1 MEEQLRVSGESQ
13 SAIMLLGLRSQKNST
28 SVVNMHVRLKFYLDN
43 RSEVIMGL
51 KLLISSK
58 TNGEGIIPS
67 AFHRDDIGN
76 IDLIYG
82 NECIGLKHIIKER
95 IGRG

>member
-13 SAIMLLGLRSQKNST
+13 GAIMFLGLRCQKNST
-28 SVVNMHVRLKFYLDN
+28 SVVNTHVRLKFYLDN

-58 TNGEGIIPS
+58 TNGESISHQRSIVM
-67 AFHRDDIGN
+67 I
-76 IDLIYG
+76 
-82 NECIGLKHIIKER
+82 
-95 IGRG
+95 

>member
-13 SAIMLLGLRSQKNST
+13 GAIMLLGLRSQKNST
-28 SVVNMHVRLKFYLDN
+28 SVLNMHVRLKFYLDN

-58 TNGEGIIPS
+58 TNGEGISHQRSIVM
-67 AFHRDDIGN
+67 I
-76 IDLIYG
+76 
-82 NECIGLKHIIKER
+82 
-95 IGRG
+95 

>member
-13 SAIMLLGLRSQKNST
+13 GAIMLLGLRCQKNST
-28 SVVNMHVRLKFYLDN
+28 SVVNTHVRLKFYLDN

-58 TNGEGIIPS
+58 TNGEGISHQRSIVM
-67 AFHRDDIGN
+67 I
-76 IDLIYG
+76 
-82 NECIGLKHIIKER
+82 
-95 IGRG
+95 